1 MKHVFDFYCFK
12 NVICWNKFNYFMSII
27 FIQFINFLNLNLI
40 FPGLICLKHY
50 KIPQPLNSISIIK
63 LKKVILNI
71 KQHHLYIFNIK
82 HINSA
87 QNTHC
92 FKNVIDNFI
101 LVQNINLIIFN
112 QINQTN
118 FNFIWLIIKIIPT
131 YELQT
136 NIKQYRSFDYHSQYC
151 SNQTW

>member
-12 NVICWNKFNYFMSII
+12 VVICWNKFNYFMSII
-27 FIQFINFLNLNLI
+27 FIQFINFFNLNLI

-87 QNTHC
+87 QNTHR
-92 FKNVIDNFI
+92 FKNVINNFI

-112 QINQTN
+112 QINQTY

-136 NIKQYRSFDYHSQYC
+136 NIKQYRSFYYHSQYC